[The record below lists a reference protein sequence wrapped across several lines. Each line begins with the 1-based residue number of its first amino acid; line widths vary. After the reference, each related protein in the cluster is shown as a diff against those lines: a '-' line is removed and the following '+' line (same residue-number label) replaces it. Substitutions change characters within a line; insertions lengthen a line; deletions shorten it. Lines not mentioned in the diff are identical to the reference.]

1 MLLQPVNLQRTGF
14 AYKLRSFL
22 RKLLLANCPSF
33 TSQVRTDLMSTLH
46 LQSHV
51 SSLSQSWTNF
61 LFTTA
66 PCGKDSFFFFLFHL
80 QLQFLLK
87 MSLNTLSLR
96 NVQTSNRTPLRD
108 KALPAKQG
116 SVPASTPA
124 ERAHH
129 PAQPLSANT
138 LRALLWVAWEGDP
151 VPGGTLQGGQR
162 LLTPRRKGTSQPLH
176 FPSPFPLRE
185 TLCKQVKESQP
196 QRNHGIKRHCPDCS

>member
-1 MLLQPVNLQRTGF
+1 M
-14 AYKLRSFL
+14 

-33 TSQVRTDLMSTLH
+33 TYQVRTDLMSMLH

-66 PCGKDSFFFFLFHL
+66 PCRKPFFFFPFHL

-96 NVQTSNRTPLRD
+96 NIQMSNRMPLRD
-108 KALPAKQG
+108 KVLPAKQG

-124 ERAHH
+124 GRAHH
-129 PAQPLSANT
+129 PAEPLSTNT
-138 LRALLWVAWEGDP
+138 LQALLWVAWGGDP

-162 LLTPRRKGTSQPLH
+162 LLTPKRKGTSQPLH

-185 TLCKQVKESQP
+185 TLSKQVKESQP
-196 QRNHGIKRHCPDCS
+196 QRNHGIKRHCWNCS